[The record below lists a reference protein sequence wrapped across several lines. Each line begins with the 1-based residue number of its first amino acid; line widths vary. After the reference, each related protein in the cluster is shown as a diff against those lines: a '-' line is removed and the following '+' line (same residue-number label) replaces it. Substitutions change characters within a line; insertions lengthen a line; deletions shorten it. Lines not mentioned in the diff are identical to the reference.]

1 MGEAA
6 LRAGNS
12 ERAAEYFHQALRKLE
27 PELAKQNPD
36 PSVPYWEADS
46 YSGLGDLEQR
56 KARQSS
62 ETPSKRRGSWTQA
75 RAWYVKSLET
85 WHKIEHPLPM
95 TPSGFDAGDPVK
107 VVRNLQLCGAA
118 LSSLH

>member
-1 MGEAA
+1 MAEASA
-6 LRAGNS
+6 RKGDAK
-12 ERAAEYFHQALRKLE
+12 AAAKYFHEVLNVVEQMVLLQKF
-27 PELAKQNPD
+27 D
-36 PSVPYWEADS
+36 PSGLYLAADS
-46 YSGLGDLEQR
+46 YSGLGDLEMQ
-56 KARQSS
+56 KARQS
-62 ETPSKRRGSWTQA
+62 RGDCARQRDDWMQA

-107 VVRNLQLCGAA
+107 VVRNLQLCDAA